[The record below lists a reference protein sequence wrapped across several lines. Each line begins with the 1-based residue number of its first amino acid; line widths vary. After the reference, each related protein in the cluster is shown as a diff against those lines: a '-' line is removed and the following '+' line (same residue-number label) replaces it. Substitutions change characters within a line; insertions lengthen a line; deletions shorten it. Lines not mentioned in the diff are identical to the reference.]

1 MAQKNSAIN
10 RKPYFKGHSKLLKLK
25 LPNSQTCINKLKLDL
40 VYSFWKHP
48 FISVL

>member
-10 RKPYFKGHSKLLKLK
+10 KKQYFKGHSELLKLK
-25 LPNSQTCINKLKLDL
+25 LPNSQTCIDL